1 MIPSPKDELIR
12 EEILKVAQKLF
23 QQYGLKKTTMEDIAK
38 AMGKGKSTLYYY
50 YCSKEEI
57 FDAVIMK
64 EMDEVFFQVMQ
75 AVNHADTAEEK
86 LKMFAVT
93 KIKALQKKSNLY
105 KIVRGELQENMRCM
119 KHMYHTYDQQET
131 KLMKSIL
138 SFGLTNG
145 EFDRSI
151 SKELDLL
158 PSVMVSSL
166 RGIERDM
173 FIGNKYTKMEAR
185 IGSIVSILI
194 RGLKKVKYTQPPIV
208 LS

>member
-1 MIPSPKDELIR
+1 MNISPKDELIK
-12 EEILKVAQKLF
+12 EEILREAQKLF
-23 QQYGLKKTTMEDIAK
+23 QQFGLKKTTMEDIAK

-57 FDAVIMK
+57 FDAVILK
-64 EMDEVFFQVMQ
+64 EMDEVFNQVKQ
-75 AVNHADTAEEK
+75 AVNNAVTAEEK

-119 KHMYHTYDQQET
+119 KHMYHAYDQQET

-138 SFGLTNG
+138 SFGLANG

-173 FIGNKYTKMEAR
+173 FIGNKYAKMEAR
-185 IGSIVSILI
+185 IGSIVAILL
-194 RGLKKVKYTQPPIV
+194 RGLKKIKYTQPQIV
-208 LS
+208 I